1 MRPESIGRTLGVG
14 LRVAGRMASQRLARR
29 AQTSGAAPATD
40 APAGQSEQAR
50 QAAVR
55 ATGKTAKGVARGV
68 GGFLRP
74 FRRLGA
80 ILWLEV
86 TGAFFLIF
94 MVVSASFMWK
104 NRMSYA
110 HGPAHREFVAS
121 VAMMAVFLY
130 LGVSSFWRARKR

>member
-1 MRPESIGRTLGVG
+1 MSSRRRVVIFVSCGLGVRQEFSAGPRRGFPYLTSAAARKQAKMGQSPLKGGFGNHPATIIDGMRTESIGRTLGVG

-68 GGFLRP
+68 GG
-74 FRRLGA
+74 
-80 ILWLEV
+80 
-86 TGAFFLIF
+86 
-94 MVVSASFMWK
+94 
-104 NRMSYA
+104 
-110 HGPAHREFVAS
+110 
-121 VAMMAVFLY
+121 
-130 LGVSSFWRARKR
+130 